1 MSTWNDWFMGA
12 YAGLAVYAIFYLL
25 RKVSHLE
32 LQIRVLKS
40 EDKRLSE
47 SIDTLYLL
55 HNEQNDDIRALKKPA
70 E

>member
-1 MSTWNDWFMGA
+1 MSGSWNDWLVGG
-12 YAGLAVYAIFYLL
+12 YIGLAVYAIFYLL

-40 EDKRLSE
+40 EDKRLSD
-47 SIDTLYLL
+47 SIDDLY
-55 HNEQNDDIRALKKPA
+55 ALQSERDLVAAAKKLK